1 LDDCQVAADVIAWL
15 VPSESVSVAVN
26 CADWPTPGVA
36 PLTEMDDTA
45 GIGEGGVGVAATGFA
60 ELDPHDVTSRAAA
73 TRTPSCERFI

>member
-1 LDDCQVAADVIAWL
+1 LDDCQVACDVIAWV

-26 CADWPTPGVA
+26 CAVRPTPGAA
-36 PLTEMDDTA
+36 PLTEMADTP

-73 TRTPSCERFI
+73 ARTPSCESFI